1 MYERN
6 AIIIERF
13 FNNMFGFD
21 EKNNIKINF
30 DNYSKL
36 IQALEKYKN
45 ITEEEEEIII
55 DYDIIANK
63 IRDIQKK
70 QEALNKKN
78 LQYQQERN
86 DLFQNIDEDANNI
99 QKKIDNINKNIQNID
114 EEIKE
119 KAQEFINV
127 VAEFN
132 EKSIIRTNCG
142 KKRRMIEKD
151 YNDILNE
158 TLDNYKNID
167 INLEKRAKQ
176 FIELDTT
183 EIESELKTIIQ
194 KNGENEK
201 IPFNNEVIEQSIL
214 LSIDIQKKETD
225 LLANIYDK
233 TSKLFSEIKN
243 NTIKI
248 EKHKKIILD
257 SKSKLDFIATIKEY
271 MVQFLD
277 NERLA
282 SVNIE
287 SDYNKLMEES
297 CKNLKNDLRQ
307 INNLYSLLI
316 KEISKKATKKTYNDL
331 YNFDYLRNLKN
342 KAEEFENQVKKIKIP
357 VAVINPNYWRV
368 NGMKRIYD
376 VFNKCVTE
384 NYNRDLKEFVPI
396 EDIDYNNE
404 ERDDTKEHETI
415 VSDTINNKDNYKE
428 DEEQEDENCE
438 LEEKTENI
446 KSEIDKKID
455 IILGLEDDDEIK
467 NKKNNKTS
475 KKNLNEDQSF
485 YEEQEIESEEDWEDI
500 EIDNDDSIND
510 EWDEEDIENDD
521 DIYDEWDDKEED
533 NNDDDNDDEWNDSD
547 EDNDDFDDEWDDE
560 EYIDNDEDIDDEWDE
575 DDELAK
581 EEDWDN
587 YDIFGNDENIKNT
600 DNTEIEDYDEE
611 ADYDIWGNNITKKEK
626 KSKKSRDKIEKE
638 LDNRKENNNNNYDKD
653 WENEFIN
660 IDKKDKNRKRGFFEK
675 FIK

>member
-21 EKNNIKINF
+21 KKNNIKINF

-376 VFNKCVTE
+376 VFNKCITE

-404 ERDDTKEHETI
+404 ERDDTKEHETM
-415 VSDTINNKDNYKE
+415 VSGTINNKDNYKE
-428 DEEQEDENCE
+428 EEEQEDENFE

-560 EYIDNDEDIDDEWDE
+560 EYIDNDEDDDEWDE

-581 EEDWDN
+581 EDWDN
-587 YDIFGNDENIKNT
+587 YDIFGNDENSKNT

>member
-404 ERDDTKEHETI
+404 ERDDTKEHETM
-415 VSDTINNKDNYKE
+415 VSGTINNKDNYKE
-428 DEEQEDENCE
+428 EEEQEDENFE

-500 EIDNDDSIND
+500 EIDNDDSIDD

-533 NNDDDNDDEWNDSD
+533 NNDDEWNDSD

-560 EYIDNDEDIDDEWDE
+560 EYIDNDEDDDEWDE

-581 EEDWDN
+581 EDWDN
-587 YDIFGNDENIKNT
+587 YDIFGNDENSKNT

>member
-404 ERDDTKEHETI
+404 EKDDTKEHETM
-415 VSDTINNKDNYKE
+415 VSGTINNKDNYKE
-428 DEEQEDENCE
+428 DEEQEDENFE

-475 KKNLNEDQSF
+475 KKNLNEDKSF
-485 YEEQEIESEEDWEDI
+485 YEEQEIESVEDWEDI

-575 DDELAK
+575 DAELAK

-587 YDIFGNDENIKNT
+587 YDIFGNDENSKNT

>member
-404 ERDDTKEHETI
+404 ERDDTKEHETM
-415 VSDTINNKDNYKE
+415 VSGTINNKDNYKE
-428 DEEQEDENCE
+428 EEEQEDENSE

-485 YEEQEIESEEDWEDI
+485 YEEQESESEEDWEDI
-500 EIDNDDSIND
+500 EIDNDDSIDD
-510 EWDEEDIENDD
+510 EWDDEDIENDD

-533 NNDDDNDDEWNDSD
+533 NNEDDDEWNDSD

-560 EYIDNDEDIDDEWDE
+560 EYIDNDEDDDEWDE

-581 EEDWDN
+581 EDGDN
-587 YDIFGNDENIKNT
+587 YDIFGNDENSKNT

-626 KSKKSRDKIEKE
+626 KPKKSRDKIEKE